1 MQCEVD
7 SQIGF
12 EVCILDEHTY
22 IYIYIYIYTH
32 THKYSIEMF
41 LITQLMFLLYNFN
54 VVLFLHLYKFLI
66 GVFQDIFFWPYLKT
80 FEDIFFQPLVF
91 YVIVCYKTSCII
103 VCVVNNLYGWIEQN
117 TCFIFTFGMYG
128 SFSYKC
134 VVDINVLFKCN

>member
-12 EVCILDEHTY
+12 EVCVLDEH
-22 IYIYIYIYTH
+22 IYIYIY

-54 VVLFLHLYKFLI
+54 VVLFLHLYGFPI
-66 GVFQDIFFWPYLKT
+66 GGYQGIFFWHYLKT

-103 VCVVNNLYGWIEQN
+103 VCVGNNLYGWIEQN

-134 VVDINVLFKCN
+134 VVDINVLFKCKELIM